1 MTPAL
6 DDTRDIRDAL
16 EAQAINLVSDLLR
29 VPHNRARS
37 NRKVAAWGN
46 KGSFVL
52 TLSGKWRGRWVD
64 WEGGDKGDLFDLIR
78 REHGGDFAAAKAW
91 ARQWLGWGDGPPPPP
106 RKSDQLRREREERA
120 ARAEAEAAQKE
131 SASTSFAQR
140 LWAEA
145 GPVAGSVG
153 ERYLRETRRIVNS
166 QYLRRWPDAIRWHAD
181 RQMLVF
187 AVTDDDGAIVAVQ
200 VIRINADAK
209 KDDTR
214 GLTKQSYGPVGKGAV
229 RFGAVALARADMLP
243 PLQLAEGPETAL
255 TVWAATGFET
265 WAMLGSMAK
274 AHLPRGR
281 LVIVC
286 KDDDQRMSNSAK
298 AVRKAVRGWI
308 ADKHDVREVSPHE
321 VRRQDRSDFNDLAI
335 AQGIGAVRERIE
347 HAALYSA
354 ALSMRL
360 VNVAEARELI
370 DARVGEFFDEV
381 LARPA
386 ETTDKPHVHAMGVTV
401 GVGKSEGGIKHS
413 MRCLTE
419 LRERG
424 DKRVIGYAVPEHRLS
439 DEIVERFNAMAR
451 KAGSDLRAAV
461 YRGRK
466 SLLPGGSEDEK
477 MCADIETVE
486 EAQQLRADIDA
497 EVCKVC
503 PKRAGCAYL
512 AQRDVDADLLV
523 FAHQMIFRRVPALIK
538 REGLAAL
545 IIDEN
550 PIDAGLVGVDDNGIE
565 LPLDV
570 LRNNVMPVRDDN
582 DGAHLAECRARLLLA
597 LDNSPD
603 GPVRREAILS
613 TFIDYE
619 QAGRCISSEWD
630 RKINDGPWR
639 EREPNRT
646 LGRMDMIWRAVRE
659 LVMYRFGD
667 DKLDESGWLALATN
681 KDGVR
686 VLRLTSRSTIR
697 DDWQVPTLIIDAL
710 LDVDLLRFF
719 WPAVQSKGQIAV
731 HAPHQTILQAPGKSF
746 AKNHLTAKKGDDES
760 AARAKAKALRNL
772 RAVIM
777 RRHRQL
783 GGKVLVVGNKAPVQ
797 AMGLPPDIGVAWFRA
812 VAGRDQWKDVRLI
825 VVIGRA
831 VFGPNIAEC
840 KAGALT
846 GRAPER
852 VPEGEWYPRGDAMRL
867 VWDGADAIQ
876 LPTETDCHPDP
887 IAERIRHRA
896 AVGEVIQAI
905 GRGRGVSRDADHP
918 IEVMVLTDV
927 VLPEPIDGVLA
938 DADMKPTTFDVQLA
952 EGGVAYVDATSA
964 ATAYPQIWSNAGALR
979 VEAHRQGSRALH
991 SPIDITIGI
1000 CNAVVVQK
1008 AGERQKPQTAYYDP
1022 ERVSDPRAAI
1032 EAALGPLVRFE
1043 VIAGDEPAAE
1053 PVRVAARGAGQS
1065 PVSAAPAPIVV
1076 RVEQFATAQSY
1087 AGAIVLGVSPTEKPD
1102 AIAVCVEPE
1111 QDNEPAPVID
1121 WGAVRQRLRDTG
1133 FSHGDLALRCQVSQP
1148 HLSNMERGF
1157 RRPTPAVAAALQDFM
1172 NNTSP
1177 TQLRLL

>member
-1 MTPAL
+1 MTAHL
-6 DDTRDIRDAL
+6 DDTRDIRDGL
-16 EAQAINLVSDLLR
+16 DAQALQLVTYLLGTA
-29 VPHNRARS
+29 PNRALS
-37 NRKVAAWGN
+37 NRTVAVWGN

-64 WEGGDKGDLFDLIR
+64 WENGDKGDLFDLIR

-166 QYLRRWPDAIRWHAD
+166 QHLRRWPDAIRWHDA
-181 RQMLVF
+181 RKMLVF
-187 AVTDDDGAIVAVQ
+187 AVTDDAGAIVAVQ

-274 AHLPRGR
+274 ALLPRGR
-281 LVIVC
+281 LVVVC

-298 AVRKAVRGWI
+298 AIRKAVRAWI
-308 ADKHDVREVSPHE
+308 ADKYDVREVSPYE
-321 VRRQDRSDFNDLAI
+321 VRRQDKSDFNDLAI
-335 AQGIGAVRERIE
+335 ASGIGAVRERIE

-354 ALSMRL
+354 ALSMCL
-360 VNVAEARELI
+360 ATVDEARERI

-386 ETTDKPHVHAMGVTV
+386 EMTDKPHVHAMGVTV

-413 MRCLTE
+413 LRCLTE
-419 LRERG
+419 LRGRG

-451 KAGSDLRAAV
+451 KAGSELRAAV
-461 YRGRK
+461 YRGREA
-466 SLLPGGSEDEK
+466 LLPGGSDGEK
-477 MCADIETVE
+477 MCADIETVR

-503 PKRAGCAYL
+503 PKSAGCAYL

-523 FAHQMIFRRVPALIK
+523 FAHPMIFHRVPALIK

-550 PIDAGLVGVDDNGIE
+550 PIDAGLVGVDGDGIE

-570 LRNNVMPVRDDN
+570 LRNDAMPVRDDN

-603 GPVRREAILS
+603 GPVRREAIVS

-646 LGRMDMIWRAVRE
+646 LGRMDMVWRAVRE
-659 LVMYRFGD
+659 LVMYRFGE
-667 DKLDESGWLALATN
+667 DKFDESGWLTLATN
-681 KDGVR
+681 KEGVR
-686 VLRLTSRSTIR
+686 VLRLAGRSALR

-731 HAPHQTILQAPGKSF
+731 HAPHQTIVQSPGKSF
-746 AKNHLTAKKGDDES
+746 AKNHLTPSKKDDEA

-772 RAVIM
+772 RAVIL
-777 RRHRQL
+777 RRQRQL
-783 GGKVLVVGNKAPVQ
+783 GGKVLVVGNKAAVQ

-825 VVIGRA
+825 VVVGRA
-831 VFGPNIAEC
+831 VFGPNVAER

-846 GRAPER
+846 GRAPVR

-867 VWDGADAIQ
+867 VWDGDDAIQ
-876 LPTETDCHPDP
+876 MPTETDCHPDP

-905 GRGRGVSRDADHP
+905 GRGRGVNRDSDHP
-918 IEVMVLTDV
+918 IEVMVLSDV

-938 DADMKPTTFDVQLA
+938 DADLKPTEFDRQLA
-952 EGGVAYVDATSA
+952 EGGVALTEPMSAYRTYPSLYPSHDAA
-964 ATAYPQIWSNAGALR
+964 KKALAR
-979 VEAHRQGSRALH
+979 STGGH
-991 SPIDITIGI
+991 SLIRISIGD
-1000 CNAVVVQK
+1000 CPSVVVQR
-1008 AGERQKPQTAYYDP
+1008 AGERQRPQTAYYDP
-1022 ERVSDPRAAI
+1022 ERVSDPRSAI

-1053 PVRVAARGAGQS
+1053 PMRVAARGTALHS
-1065 PVSAAPAPIVV
+1065 PIDAAPAPIVV
-1076 RVEQFATAQSY
+1076 RIEEFATAQSY
-1087 AGAIVLGVSPTEKPD
+1087 AGAIVLGVSETPD
-1102 AIAVCVEPE
+1102 AVAIIADTE
-1111 QDNEPAPVID
+1111 QDID
-1121 WGAVRQRLRDTG
+1121 TGADPDVDWPAVRERLRDTG
-1133 FSHGDLALRCQVSQP
+1133 ISHGDLAVRCGVSQP

-1157 RRPTPAVAAALQDFM
+1157 RRPTLAVAAALRAFLSE
-1172 NNTSP
+1172 TPP
-1177 TQLRLL
+1177 TQSRLL